1 MGGSNGFDNHKG
13 RVEISRYTGLGWR
26 KMGNTITGEKDN
38 QNLGQAVQLS
48 QDGKILAVSGC
59 GSNEIDDDANLNG
72 IVRGYQLDERNMKWE
87 QVGNDVTGNTPGD
100 RFGVSL
106 SMSKD
111 GTSWITGA
119 DNFRCSDN
127 ERNGYA
133 KVYSMRSNGNW
144 AQKGSTIPGLNGE
157 RTGYAVA
164 MSGNG
169 NRVCVGDRW
178 YKVPDVGK
186 RGRARC
192 FDWNGKDWSKK
203 GEDIVGTAEDGE
215 MGYSLALNY
224 DGSRV
229 AVGNRYGGD
238 DREGAVAVFEL
249 KGNNSWKML
258 GSEQVST
265 RRNDEGGFKV
275 ELNEDGN
282 VMAWTAR
289 GHNGDGFDTGIV
301 RVARWLGGE
310 WTNLGNDLLGDE
322 EKDYFGE
329 SVSLNG
335 DGTIIAAS
343 ANRGDVEYVRS
354 FALN

>member
-1 MGGSNGFDNHKG
+1 MGFPLGDKLLADEGDQEFGESVDLSSNGAVLAVGSNGFDNHKG

-38 QNLGQAVQLS
+38 QNLGHAVQLS
-48 QDGKILAVSGC
+48 QDGKILAVSGF

-111 GTSWITGA
+111 GTSWIAGA
-119 DNFRCSDN
+119 DNFRGPDN
-127 ERNGYA
+127 
-133 KVYSMRSNGNW
+133 
-144 AQKGSTIPGLNGE
+144 E

-169 NRVCVGDRW
+169 NTVCVGDRS

-192 FDWNGKDWSKK
+192 FVWNGSDWSKK
-203 GEDIVGTAEDGE
+203 ANDMVGTAEDGE

-238 DREGAVAVFEL
+238 DREGAVAVFEVD
-249 KGNNSWKML
+249 GNNWKMM
-258 GSEQVST
+258 GAEQVST
-265 RRNDEGGFKV
+265 RRNDNGGFKV
-275 ELNEDGN
+275 ELNDEGN

-289 GHNGDGFDTGIV
+289 GHNGDGFDTGI
-301 RVARWLGGE
+301 
-310 WTNLGNDLLGDE
+310 
-322 EKDYFGE
+322 
-329 SVSLNG
+329 
-335 DGTIIAAS
+335 
-343 ANRGDVEYVRS
+343 
-354 FALN
+354 